1 MKFTRTL
8 CVAVALITAATSMAE
23 LITKTLR
30 ITRSDGTVVNI
41 DLSSG
46 QKDGETVLP
55 VMTFTSNSM
64 KIELPPKVDPE
75 NPDAVIPETSYTF
88 EVQDLKSIGTVQEEK
103 SGIASTVADRNEITI
118 AFTGRDLIT
127 ISGGADLS
135 AADVK
140 LYDLQGRSLPVE
152 VTTASQGRLDIS
164 LSPLAPGIYIIK
176 IDTATLKVT
185 KR

>member
-1 MKFTRTL
+1 MKFTRVL
-8 CVAVALITAATSMAE
+8 CLTVALITAGTSTAE

-30 ITRSDGTVVNI
+30 ITRSDGSVVNI

-75 NPDAVIPETSYTF
+75 NPDAVIPEASYTF

-118 AFTGRDLIT
+118 AFTGHDLLSVT
-127 ISGGADLS
+127 GRADLS
-135 AADVK
+135 AANVM

-152 VTTASQGRLDIS
+152 VVSMAPGRLDLS
-164 LSPLAPGIYIIK
+164 LAPLAPGVYIIK